1 MYDSAD
7 LNAFRTLA
15 GSCCPVWHWVID
27 PDLRVLEG
35 DCPAPDAF
43 LHLLTGNGR
52 GNVITRHWE
61 KGGKPLILTI
71 QPLLNWVIAFQGA
84 GDTLCAIHAVGPFF
98 SVVNE
103 SKNHAK
109 ILQDPSLAEADR
121 TAVRAWIGEL
131 PGVAPAV
138 AVSWAQMLHYCLTGE
153 KITSKDVGGYISQSP
168 TRQPRVHLSVD
179 PFDKQTGNWE
189 FEQEI
194 LEKIRKGDL
203 SVMDTIARANAHT
216 PKGMPQE
223 TIEDFRQME
232 HLLLTLVSRA
242 AVDGGMPQ
250 KSAFSLCTE
259 YREKLN
265 ASETQGE
272 MAIIANQMLEDYAQR
287 VHRAQQLATCSARIR
302 LVCEYISNHPEEK
315 LTLELLAQKA
325 GYTQTY
331 LSRRFRQEMGMSIVD
346 YIRQIRLERAQYWL
360 IYTDKSIEEISDA
373 LGFGNRSYF
382 SKSFRDATGATPTD
396 YRKQHQKV

>member
-1 MYDSAD
+1 MQDSAD
-7 LNAFRTLA
+7 LGAFRKLT
-15 GSCCPVWHWVID
+15 GSCCPVWNWIID
-27 PDLRVLEG
+27 PGFQLWES
-35 DCPAPDAF
+35 DCPAGDAF
-43 LHLLTGNGR
+43 LHLLSGDGR
-52 GNVITRHWE
+52 GEVITRYWR

-71 QPLLNWVIAFQGA
+71 QPLLNWIIAFEGA
-84 GDTLCAIHAVGPFF
+84 DGRLQAIHAVGPFF

-103 SKNHAK
+103 SKNHPK
-109 ILQDPSLAEADR
+109 ILNDPSLNAADR
-121 TAVRAWIGEL
+121 AAVSGWIGEL

-138 AVSWAQMLHYCLTGE
+138 AVSWAQMLHYCLTGR
-153 KITSKDVGGYISQSP
+153 KIRDKEVGGYICKSTAKSRKVQ
-168 TRQPRVHLSVD
+168 LSVD

-189 FEQEI
+189 FEQE
-194 LEKIRKGDL
+194 LLNKIRKGDL
-203 SVMDTIARANAHT
+203 TVLDTIAKANAHT
-216 PKGMPQE
+216 PKAMPQE
-223 TIEDFRQME
+223 TIEDYRQME

-265 ASETQGE
+265 ASETCGE
-272 MAIIANQMLEDYAQR
+272 MALITNQMLEDYAQQ
-287 VHRAQQLATCSARIR
+287 VHRVQQTAACSARIK

-331 LSRRFRQEMGMSIVD
+331 LSRRFRQELGLSIVD

-360 IYTDKSIEEISDA
+360 TYTDKSIEEISDA

-382 SKSFRDATGATPTD
+382 SKSFREATGVTPTE

>member
-7 LNAFRTLA
+7 LNAFRTLV
-15 GSCCPVWHWVID
+15 GSCCPVWHWVIG
-27 PDLRVLEG
+27 PDFRLLES

-43 LHLLTGNGR
+43 LYLLTGNGHED
-52 GNVITRHWE
+52 VIIRHWE

-71 QPLLNWVIAFQGA
+71 QPLLNWLIAFEAAGGA
-84 GDTLCAIHAVGPFF
+84 LHAIHAVGPFF

-109 ILQDPSLAEADR
+109 ILKDPSLTESDR
-121 TAVRAWIGEL
+121 AVVGQWIGEL

-138 AVSWAQMLHYCLTGE
+138 AVSWAQMLHYCLAGE
-153 KITSKDVGGYISQSP
+153 KITSKDVGGYLSESP
-168 TRQPRVHLSVD
+168 TRQPRTHLTVD

-189 FEQEI
+189 FEQEL

-216 PKGMPQE
+216 PKAMPQE
-223 TIEDFRQME
+223 TIEDYRQME

-265 ASETQGE
+265 LCETFGE
-272 MAIIANQMLEDYAQR
+272 IVVLTNQMLEDYAQQ

-360 IYTDKSIEEISDA
+360 TYTDKTIEEISDA

-382 SKSFRDATGATPTD
+382 SKSFRDDTGVTPTD
-396 YRKQHQKV
+396 YRKQHQKA

>member
-7 LNAFRTLA
+7 LKAFRTLV
-15 GSCCPVWHWVID
+15 GSCSPVWHWVLD
-27 PDLRVLEG
+27 PDLQLLES
-35 DCPAPDAF
+35 DCPASDAF
-43 LHLLTGNGR
+43 LRLLTGNGR
-52 GNVITRHWE
+52 AEVIVRRWTE
-61 KGGKPLILTI
+61 KRRPFLLTI

-84 GDTLCAIHAVGPFF
+84 GDTLHAVHAVGPFF

-109 ILQDPSLAEADR
+109 ILKDPSLNESDR
-121 TAVRAWIGEL
+121 ASVGQWIGEL

-138 AVSWAQMLHYCLTGE
+138 AISWAQMLHYCLTGE
-153 KITSKDVGGYISQSP
+153 KLTSKDVGGYLSESP

-203 SVMDTIARANAHT
+203 SVLDTIARAGAHT
-216 PKGMPQE
+216 PKTPMRE
-223 TIEDFRQME
+223 NLEEYRQNG

-265 ASETQGE
+265 ASETRGGDGHSHQPNPGGVRP
-272 MAIIANQMLEDYAQR
+272 AGPPGAVAGDLLRPHPAGLR
-287 VHRAQQLATCSARIR
+287 VHLQPPGGKADPGAAGPEGGVHPDLSLPAVPPGDRDVHRGLHPPDSSGAGPVLAD
-302 LVCEYISNHPEEK
+302 LYG
-315 LTLELLAQKA
+315 QK
-325 GYTQTY
+325 
-331 LSRRFRQEMGMSIVD
+331 
-346 YIRQIRLERAQYWL
+346 
-360 IYTDKSIEEISDA
+360 
-373 LGFGNRSYF
+373 
-382 SKSFRDATGATPTD
+382 
-396 YRKQHQKV
+396 H

>member
-7 LNAFRTLA
+7 LNAFRTLV
-15 GSCCPVWHWVID
+15 GSCCPVWHWVVG
-27 PDLRVLEG
+27 PDFQVLES

-52 GNVITRHWE
+52 EAVITRHWE

-71 QPLLNWVIAFQGA
+71 QPLLNWLIAFEAAGGA
-84 GDTLCAIHAVGPFF
+84 LHAIHAVGPFF

-109 ILQDPSLAEADR
+109 ILQDPSLTEADR
-121 TAVRAWIGEL
+121 AVVGQWIGEL

-138 AVSWAQMLHYCLTGE
+138 AVSWAQMLHYCLAGE
-153 KITSKDVGGYISQSP
+153 KITSKDVGGYLSESP
-168 TRQPRVHLSVD
+168 TRQPRTHLTVD

-189 FEQEI
+189 FEQEL

-216 PKGMPQE
+216 PKAMPQE
-223 TIEDFRQME
+223 TIEDYRQME

-250 KSAFSLCTE
+250 KSAFALCTE

-265 ASETQGE
+265 ASETYGE
-272 MAIIANQMLEDYAQR
+272 MVIFTNQMLEDYARQ
-287 VHRAQQLATCSARIR
+287 VHRAQQMATCSARIR

-360 IYTDKSIEEISDA
+360 TYTDKTIEEISDA

-382 SKSFRDATGATPTD
+382 SKSFRDATGVTPTD